1 MQFEIGSNVVNFS
14 NMASVKE
21 RLIRVRGWVQ
31 GMLEDAEMRRE
42 LCRAQILDED
52 MEYGE
57 VLIAFMQEYTELCD
71 QISEFKAELAKF
83 DGHMENISKLEL
95 TSERLKRDL
104 RDVEADFAR
113 MVEDSFSS

>member
-1 MQFEIGSNVVNFS
+1 MVDFS

-42 LCRAQILDED
+42 LCRAQILDAD
-52 MEYGE
+52 MEYGKLL
-57 VLIAFMQEYTELCD
+57 VAFMQEYTELCD
-71 QISEFKAELAKF
+71 QISGFKVELATF

-95 TSERLKRDL
+95 TSERMKRDL
-104 RDVEADFAR
+104 RDVEADFAK
-113 MVEDSFSS
+113 MVEDSFNS